1 MDIRDF
7 LFWETTSRD
16 TIDFK
21 KIYVDV
27 AEDLIGGLLLSQIVY
42 WHLPNKETG
51 KTKLRVEKEGHYWIA
66 KGREDWFE
74 EIRITAKQYDRAIKI
89 LENKGFVEVKTFKFN
104 SNPTKHVRLQWET
117 FLMALE
123 AKKEAENGF
132 DPYSPMVI
140 PQRVKT
146 NLPKGEEPTSPKVKN
161 DIDLSGRTLTEN
173 TDREYHS
180 KITNNKYKILYS
192 NISKVQA
199 DILRNLLRQYCF
211 AEDEIENI
219 IFNMDETNKIP
230 KKEDLKFICEKMI
243 DSNIELVAYNT
254 IPLIHMLFETPK
266 VTEIQTKAEPEPV
279 VNKEVD
285 QLLKKLFKNH
295 IHESKRKVIHQLY
308 KKYDGQIS
316 ITDLQSILNG
326 IGKKIHN
333 NFDNFYYYLKTCF
346 ENYLQRENEVAAT
359 KEEEEITEEVSEEEL
374 LKLFK
379 F

>member
-1 MDIRDF
+1 MAFIR
-7 LFWETTSRD
+7 TIKRD
-16 TIDFK
+16 NPW
-21 KIYVDV
+21 
-27 AEDLIGGLLLSQIVY
+27 SQIDRFVFESD
-42 WHLPNKETG
+42 PNLSWKAKGIMGYLLTRPDGWKIRFNDLVKRAKDGREAVTSGLKE
-51 KTKLRVEKEGHYWIA
+51 LEKEGYLNYYQERTEGGTFGEWI
-66 KGREDWFE
+66 
-74 EIRITAKQYDRAIKI
+74 YDVYERPE
-89 LENKGFVEVKTFKFN
+89 L
-104 SNPTKHVRLQWET
+104 NPTHIQ
-117 FLMALE
+117 
-123 AKKEAENGF
+123 
-132 DPYSPMVI
+132 
-140 PQRVKT
+140 
-146 NLPKGEEPTSPKVKN
+146 NLP
-161 DIDLSGRTLTEN
+161 LSEN
-173 TDREYHS
+173 PISVNPISGTALSEKTDYS
-180 KITNNKYKILYS
+180 NNNYNNNNFSNNNLNNNKFKILYS

-254 IPLIHMLFETPK
+254 IPLIHVLFETPK